1 MANPWE
7 RNWGA
12 SEASESAALAAAPEA
27 AVSART
33 SPAPWER
40 NWESAAAPKVAT
52 NTTADS
58 AIEGALTGVGA
69 GFRDEIYAAS
79 KASGLPEIM
88 GGFRAPFGAG
98 RLALE
103 KYRGEPGEAS
113 KVYDTAIDEI
123 RARQKLAQED
133 HPIAFG
139 AGQVGGS
146 ILPASGTM
154 KLIGSGKT
162 LGGAMIRGAGAG
174 GLLGAVEGF
183 GGGEDNLGNRAMG
196 AVEGAPVGA
205 AIGAAAPVV
214 GHAIGKG
221 INALVNRAGPEGAG
235 AGKVL
240 SALER
245 DAVAPADL
253 RSRLNAMG
261 PDAMIA
267 DLGPNLT
274 QQAATIAA
282 SPGKGQQ
289 TVRAAIDARNAGASD
304 RVGDAVDHA
313 MGGRVNVGQLERDI
327 IDRRTR
333 AAAPLYDQA
342 YRTPLPAIPEVQE
355 VMNTPAGRMAA
366 GRAARLSQNEGVP
379 FDPNSV
385 RGVDLIKRTLDD
397 VVSEGQRTGR
407 NNEARIIANL
417 RDKLV
422 AAVDHH
428 VPEYGMARDAFA
440 GESAIKDALASGR
453 TIFKDS
459 VSTEQ
464 LHDTLSRMT
473 SSERDAFLQGARS
486 SIQTVMGT
494 ARNDATAVRTL
505 FRKDFNKEKLELV
518 LGPQAADRLL
528 KQVGFETTAAN
539 TSQRVIGNS
548 ETAARVAGREDL
560 SPSSSGLGIR
570 DSYAAGGL
578 MGAARGVGLKLVDKA
593 IDAVRSGR
601 QKDIEAAMGDIL
613 TMTGP
618 DRRQAIVS
626 VLQEAARQDRSGT
639 LVRQIRNLATG
650 AGLAGSA
657 PHAPA
662 AGAGAVNLLV
672 GH

>member
-7 RNWGA
+7 RNWATPEMGA
-12 SEASESAALAAAPEA
+12 ATAAVAAPSDGSAA
-27 AVSART
+27 
-33 SPAPWER
+33 APWER
-40 NWESAAAPKVAT
+40 NWAAETTAKAPTNSAMESAL
-52 NTTADS
+52 
-58 AIEGALTGVGA
+58 EGGLTGAGA

-79 KASGLPEIM
+79 KASGLPEIV
-88 GGFRAPFGAG
+88 GGFRAPFGAA
-98 RLALE
+98 RIALE

-113 KVYDTAIDEI
+113 SAYDSAIDEI
-123 RARQKLAQED
+123 RARQKAAQED
-133 HPIAFG
+133 HPVAFG

-146 ILPASGTM
+146 LIPASNVMKVAGTGAS
-154 KLIGSGKT
+154 LGSAIVRSGIA
-162 LGGAMIRGAGAG
+162 GGA
-174 GLLGAVEGF
+174 LGAIEGF
-183 GGGEDNLGNRAMG
+183 GGGEDNLQNRVVG
-196 AVEGAPVGA
+196 AAEGLPVGA
-205 AIGAAAPVV
+205 VIGAAAPVA
-214 GHAIGKG
+214 GHLIGKG
-221 INALVNRAGPEGAG
+221 ASAVINRGGTEGAG

-245 DAVAPADL
+245 DAIAPSDL
-253 RSRLNAMG
+253 QSRLNALG
-261 PDAMIA
+261 PDGMIA
-267 DLGPNLT
+267 DLGPNVT

-304 RVGDAVDHA
+304 RVGDAVDYA

-327 IDRRTR
+327 VARRSQ

-355 VMNTPAGRMAA
+355 VLNTPAGKMAA
-366 GRAARLSQNEGVP
+366 ARAAKLSQNEGIP

-397 VVSEGQRTGR
+397 VVSMGQRAGR
-407 NNEARIIANL
+407 NNEARIIATL

-422 AAVDHH
+422 GAVDTH
-428 VPEYGMARDAFA
+428 VPEYAMARDAFA
-440 GESAIKDALASGR
+440 GESAIKDALSSGR
-453 TIFKDS
+453 TLFKDA
-459 VSTEQ
+459 VTPEQ
-464 LHDTLSRMT
+464 LGDQLARMT
-473 SSERDAFLQGARS
+473 TSERDAFLQGARS

-494 ARNDATAVRTL
+494 ARSDASAVRTL
-505 FRKDFNKEKLELV
+505 FKKGFNQEKLEMV
-518 LGPQAADRLL
+518 LGQPAADRLL

-560 SPSSSGLGIR
+560 SPSSTGLGIR

-601 QKDIEAAMGDIL
+601 QKEIEGAMADIL
-613 TMTGP
+613 TMSGP
-618 DRRQAIVS
+618 DRQKAIAAVTR
-626 VLQEAARQDRSGT
+626 EALRRDRSGT
-639 LVRQIRNLATG
+639 LARHVRNLATG
-650 AGLAGSA
+650 AALAGSG

-662 AGAGAVNLLV
+662 IGAGAVNLIS
-672 GH
+672 GQ